1 MVLGIACC
9 FYEYNVLYRVRRRFM
24 KTRCESSM
32 LFIPRIVNDLQIV
45 TVPTN
50 SQVSKL
56 PDGGR

>member
-1 MVLGIACC
+1 
-9 FYEYNVLYRVRRRFM
+9 M

-50 SQVSKL
+50 SHVSKL